1 MTIDAFSAEWAL
13 AWCSALNAS
22 SEYRSAAADWEGSVA
37 LVMSA
42 DAGAGV
48 AEARGVFLDVARGAC
63 HGSRVASPA
72 DLDAAAYVIEAAPD
86 VWRELLAGRSAPLM
100 ALMTGR
106 LRLTRGSIA
115 ALLPFANAAR
125 ELVQTAS
132 SIPARFP
139 GDD

>member
-13 AWCSALNAS
+13 AWCGALNAS
-22 SEYRSAAADWEGSVA
+22 AEYRSAASDWEGSVA
-37 LVMSA
+37 LVMTEDSAA
-42 DAGAGV
+42 DAPAS
-48 AEARGVFLDVARGAC
+48 RGVYLDVARGAC
-63 HGSRVASPA
+63 HGARVASTA
-72 DLDAAAYVIEAAPD
+72 DLADAAYVIEAAPD

-125 ELVQTAS
+125 ELIATAS